1 MFKILTTPI
10 KSKALSILFLLLA
23 NVLLAQIPEYYN
35 SIDFNQAGASVKDD
49 LTALISVQT
58 AFPYSS
64 SNTDTWDILQES
76 DLLTTTDVLLLYG
89 YDDNDNNPVTDR
101 LRDKSLIC
109 NFSGNCNGYWN
120 REHVYPKSLATPAL
134 ETDSAG
140 SGTDLHN
147 LRAADTQMNS
157 TRNNNLYE
165 EGSGNSGLTTNGFYP
180 GDEYKG
186 DVARIIMYMYT
197 RYPSQCPANAVGY
210 GPKTYNAN
218 IPDIFLEWNKD
229 DPVSAYEINR
239 NEIIYGYQGNRNPFI
254 DNPYLATIIWGGP
267 AGVTDAWG
275 NTQGPSVGFV
285 TNNSTTTET
294 DTGNTIVIPVTFSNY
309 EAPVSVTV
317 SIDGAS
323 SAEETDYNLIT
334 SSLSFTADGIQNIV
348 LDINDDVDFDNET
361 LILNLAIS
369 SGDAILR
376 VSQHSITITD
386 NDTPN
391 ILITE
396 IMQNPSAVF
405 DRDGEYFE
413 LYNSETIPIN
423 LNGWTISDNEGD
435 LHIIVGELI
444 IPGED
449 FIVLGRN
456 NDLSTNGGVLVD
468 YQYSGMDLSNGAD
481 EIILTD
487 TNNNEV
493 DRVAYDGGI
502 NWPAPNGAA
511 MVYVGSTTENNNTF
525 NLWRTATAS
534 ENIDTDFGSPGLIG
548 NEQILDYLVYA
559 NGAWNNPPSMAT
571 GSKNAIIRRNESVT
585 VTDNVSLSSL
595 LLELNASLA
604 ISPGKGVM
612 ASTLENEGTI
622 ILNSTSTTY
631 SSFIVDNTLVNG
643 NITYN
648 RAVNAFTNDGNS
660 NDNDL
665 ITAPLSGQTFDAFA
679 NDAANANL
687 LASGDLRAF
696 APFDKTTGN
705 YTNYNI
711 IDNANT
717 LITAGTGY
725 RAATSDGGTLTFTGT
740 VETGTVAI
748 DIQDSGPAFANW
760 NLIGNPYTSYV
771 DLSAFLNHELAP
783 GVTNLDI
790 LEGASGI
797 YGYDGNVSD
806 GWDIITLAN
815 VGSRLLAPG
824 QGFFVA
830 ADGNAVSAYNLEF
843 TPEMRTTGNSDD
855 FIVGRNTNEAL
866 TFLKL
871 NMSTANKSYTTEFYF
886 NDNASQGLDHG
897 YDAVLWGGSAPN
909 FALYSNLVE
918 NSAGE
923 AIALQ
928 ALGSGDVS
936 DISISLGI
944 NANAG
949 EQLRFSIAD
958 LNIPNTVAVYLEDT
972 GSNTTTLLTTTDYV
986 FTPTSQLAGTGR
998 FYLRFTDNALSTKD
1012 NLLSRINIFTD
1023 NANKQLVING
1033 VLLHDTKATLYNLQ
1047 GQEVAS
1053 IILNTYSTTQYMDMS
1068 TIETGVYLVVLHNQ
1082 QQNVVKKIVVKS

>member
-1 MFKILTTPI
+1 M
-10 KSKALSILFLLLA
+10 KSKALSILFLLLV

-35 SIDFNQAGASVKDD
+35 SIDFNQTGASVKDD

-64 SNTDTWDILQES
+64 SSTDTWDILQES
-76 DLLTTTDVLLLYG
+76 DTLTTTDVLLLYG

-157 TRNNNLYE
+157 TRNNNVYE
-165 EGSGNSGLTTNGFYP
+165 GGSGNAGLTTNGFYP

-197 RYPSQCPANAVGY
+197 RYPVQCAANAVGY
-210 GPKTYNAN
+210 GPKSYNAN

-267 AGVTDAWG
+267 AGVTDTWG

-294 DTGNTIVIPVTFSNY
+294 DTSNTIVIPVTFSNY
-309 EAPVSVTV
+309 EAPVSVAV
-317 SIDGAS
+317 SVDGAS
-323 SAEETDYNLIT
+323 SAEEIDYNLIT
-334 SSLSFTADGIQNIV
+334 SSLSFTADGTQYIA
-348 LDINDDVDFDNET
+348 LDINDDADYDTET

-391 ILITE
+391 IVITE
-396 IMQNPSAVF
+396 IMQNPLAV
-405 DRDGEYFE
+405 DDNNGEYFE
-413 LYNSETIPIN
+413 LYNAETTSVN
-423 LNGWTISDNEGD
+423 LNGWTISDNDGDFHTIVGD
-435 LHIIVGELI
+435 LL

-456 NDLSTNGGVLVD
+456 NNSSTNGGVLID
-468 YQYSGMDLSNGAD
+468 YEYTGMNLSNGAD
-481 EIILTD
+481 EIILTN

-502 NWPAPNGAA
+502 NWPNPNGAA
-511 MVYVGSTTENNNTF
+511 MVYIGSTTENNNTF

-571 GSKNAIIRRNESVT
+571 GSKNAIIRSNESVT
-585 VTDNVSLSSL
+585 VTDNISLSSL
-595 LLELNASLA
+595 LLESNASVA
-604 ISPGKGVM
+604 VSPGKGII
-612 ASTLENEGTI
+612 ASTLENQGTL
-622 ILNSTSTTY
+622 ILNSTSTAY

-643 NITYN
+643 SVTYN
-648 RAVNAFTNDGNS
+648 RAVNAYTNDGAN

-665 ITAPLSGQTFDAFA
+665 ITAPLSGQTFGAFA
-679 NDAANANL
+679 DDAANANL

-696 APFDKTTGN
+696 APFDKTMGN

-711 IDNANT
+711 VTDADTEI
-717 LITAGTGY
+717 IAGTGY

-748 DIQDSGPAFANW
+748 DIQDAGPAFADW
-760 NLIGNPYTSYV
+760 NLIGNPYPSYV
-771 DLSAFLNHELAP
+771 NLSAFLSHEVAS

-797 YGYDGNVSD
+797 YGYDGNAAN

-815 VGSRLLAPG
+815 VSSRLLAPG

-843 TPEMRTTGNSDD
+843 TPDMRTTGDTDD
-855 FIVGRNTNEAL
+855 FISGRNSSPL

-871 NMSTANKSYTTEFYF
+871 NASTANHDYTTQFYF
-886 NDNASQGLDHG
+886 NDNATTGLDHG
-897 YDAVLWGGSAPN
+897 YDAQVWGGTIPS
-909 FALYSNLVE
+909 FALYSNLVQD
-918 NSAGE
+918 NTGMP
-923 AIALQ
+923 IALQ
-928 ALGSGDVS
+928 ALNTTDLANTV
-936 DISISLGI
+936 IPLGV

-958 LNIPNTVAVYLEDT
+958 LNIPETVAVYLEDT
-972 GSNTTTLLTTTDYV
+972 SSNTSTLLTNTDYV

-998 FYLRFTDNALSTKD
+998 FYLRFTDNALSTTESP
-1012 NLLSRINIFTD
+1012 LSRLTIFTD
-1023 NANKQLVING
+1023 TTNKQLVING

-1053 IILNTYSTTQYMDMS
+1053 IILNTYSTTQYMDIS

-1082 QQNVVKKIVVKS
+1082 QQNVVKKIIITR

>member
-1 MFKILTTPI
+1 M
-10 KSKALSILFLLLA
+10 KSKGLSILFLLLV

-35 SIDFNQAGASVKDD
+35 SIDFNQTGTSLKDD

-64 SNTDTWDILQES
+64 SSTDTWDILQES
-76 DLLTTTDVLLLYG
+76 DLLTTTNVLLLYG

-157 TRNNNLYE
+157 TRNNNVFE
-165 EGSGNSGLTTNGFYP
+165 EGNGNAGLTTNGFYP

-197 RYPSQCPANAVGY
+197 RYPSQCPANNVGY
-210 GPKTYNAN
+210 GPNTYNAN

-267 AGVTDAWG
+267 AGVTDTWT

-294 DTGNTIVIPVTFSNY
+294 DTSNTIVIPITFSNY
-309 EAPVSVTV
+309 EAPVAVAVSV
-317 SIDGAS
+317 DGAS
-323 SAEETDYNLIT
+323 SAEVTDYNLIN
-334 SSLSFTADGIQNIV
+334 SSLSFTADGTQNIII
-348 LDINDDVDFDNET
+348 DINDDADYDTET

-376 VSQHSITITD
+376 VSQHTITIID
-386 NDTPN
+386 NDIPN
-391 ILITE
+391 IVITE
-396 IMQNPSAVF
+396 IMQNPLAV
-405 DRDGEYFE
+405 DDINGEYFE
-413 LYNSETIPIN
+413 LYNAETTSVN

-435 LHIIVGELI
+435 SHIIIGDLL

-456 NDLSTNGGVLVD
+456 NDSNTNGGVLVD
-468 YQYSGMDLSNGAD
+468 YEYAGFDLSNSSD

-487 TNNNEV
+487 LNTNEV

-511 MVYVGSTTENNNTF
+511 MVYIGSTTENNNTF
-525 NLWRTATAS
+525 NLWRTATVS
-534 ENIDTDFGSPGLIG
+534 ENIDTDFGSPGLMG

-559 NGAWNNPPSMAT
+559 NGTWNNPPSMAT
-571 GSKNAIIRRNESVT
+571 GSKNAIIRLNESVT
-585 VTDNVSLSSL
+585 ITDNVSLSSL
-595 LLELNASLA
+595 LLESNASLA

-612 ASTLENEGTI
+612 ASTLENQGTL
-622 ILNSTSTTY
+622 ILNSTSTAY
-631 SSFIVDNTLVNG
+631 ASFIVDNTLVNG

-648 RAVNAFTNDGNS
+648 RAVNAYTNDGNS

-665 ITAPLSGQTFDAFA
+665 ITAPLSGQTFGAFA

-687 LASGDLRAF
+687 LASGNLRAF

-711 IDNANT
+711 VADANT
-717 LITAGTGY
+717 VITAGTGY

-740 VETGTVAI
+740 IETGTVAI
-748 DIQDSGPAFANW
+748 DIQDAGPAFADW
-760 NLIGNPYTSYV
+760 NLIGNPYPSYI
-771 DLSAFLNHELAP
+771 DLSAFLNHEVAP

-797 YGYDGNVSD
+797 YGYDGNVAD
-806 GWDIITLAN
+806 GWDVITLAN

-830 ADGNAVSAYNLEF
+830 ADGNDVSTYNLEF
-843 TPEMRTTGNSDD
+843 TPAMRTTGNADD
-855 FIVGRNTNEAL
+855 FIAGRDTNEAL

-871 NMSTANKSYTTEFYF
+871 NISTANKSYTTEFYF
-886 NDNASQGLDHG
+886 NDNASQDLDHG
-897 YDAVLWGGSAPN
+897 YDAVLWGGSAPS
-909 FALYSNLVE
+909 FALYSHLVGD
-918 NSAGE
+918 STGE

-928 ALGSGDVS
+928 ALGSSDVS
-936 DISISLGI
+936 DISIPLGV

-958 LNIPNTVAVYLEDT
+958 LNIPETVAVYLEDT
-972 GSNTTTLLTTTDYV
+972 SNNTYTLLTNTDYV
-986 FTPTSQLAGTGR
+986 FTPTSQLTGTGR
-998 FYLRFTDNALSTKD
+998 FYLRFTDNALSTAESP
-1012 NLLSRINIFTD
+1012 LSRISIFTD
-1023 NANKQLVING
+1023 TTNKQLVING
-1033 VLLHDTKATLYNLQ
+1033 VMLKDTKATLYNLQ

-1053 IILNTYSTTQYMDMS
+1053 TLLNTYSTSQYMDIS
-1068 TIETGVYLVVLHNQ
+1068 TLQNGVYIAVINNQ
-1082 QQNVVKKIVVKS
+1082 QQNVVKKIVVKN